1 MKEFLHMLRLYAWPY
16 KGFMLGAL
24 FFNLLSAL
32 LNVFSF
38 MSLMPMLNLLFGID
52 KATYQFIPW
61 SSDVSMKDMII
72 NNLYYYTQEWVAH
85 YGASLTLLYIGLFLI
100 AFAGL
105 FGKAAS
111 EKKTDSA
118 DASEIY
124 ERQTRR
130 GQNR

>member
-85 YGASLTLLYIGLFLI
+85 YGASLTLL
-100 AFAGL
+100 
-105 FGKAAS
+105 
-111 EKKTDSA
+111 
-118 DASEIY
+118 
-124 ERQTRR
+124 
-130 GQNR
+130 

>member
-52 KATYQFIPW
+52 
-61 SSDVSMKDMII
+61 
-72 NNLYYYTQEWVAH
+72 
-85 YGASLTLLYIGLFLI
+85 
-100 AFAGL
+100 
-105 FGKAAS
+105 
-111 EKKTDSA
+111 
-118 DASEIY
+118 
-124 ERQTRR
+124 
-130 GQNR
+130 